1 MRIARVGLGGRSD
14 FAVQADDGAWTPYSS
29 VGIEAP
35 DTATGIRHAGTAL
48 ARTREGL
55 GQPVT
60 NVPLHCP
67 IVRPGS
73 VIAIGLN
80 YMDHI
85 RETGASVPERP
96 VVFAKFSSSLAGPYD
111 PIVVDSRLTEQADY
125 EAELAVIIGADARW
139 VAEDRAL
146 GYVFGYAVANDVSA
160 RDWQRADGQ
169 LSRSKSFDTF
179 CPIGPWITSA
189 DEVSSPQELGVRSWV
204 NGEARQDSSTGE
216 MVFSVAQLIAFLSRT
231 MTLRAGD
238 VILTGT
244 PPGVGI
250 GRKPPVYLAPG
261 DTVRCE
267 LDLLGAIENRVV
279 SPGAPAEE

>member
-1 MRIARVGLGGRSD
+1 MRIARVGLGDRSD

-35 DTATGIRHAGTAL
+35 DTATAIRQAATAL
-48 ARTREGL
+48 ARTREGQ
-55 GQPVT
+55 GQPVAD
-60 NVPLHCP
+60 VPLHCP

-96 VVFAKFSSSLAGPYD
+96 VVFAKFPSSLAGPHD
-111 PIVVDSRLTEQADY
+111 AIVVDSRLTEQADY
-125 EAELAVIIGADARW
+125 EAELAVIIGADTRW
-139 VAEDRAL
+139 VPEDRAL
-146 GYVFGYAVANDVSA
+146 EYVFGYAVANDVSA

-189 DEVSSPQELGVRSWV
+189 DEVPDPQKLGIRSWV

-244 PPGVGI
+244 PPGVGM

-267 LDLLGAIENRVV
+267 LDQLGAIENPVV
-279 SPGAPAEE
+279 GPEASAEG